1 MGSEMCIR
9 DRIANNDDLW
19 RKTLRGLNK
28 NFYHK
33 TVTTEEIENYISNSI
48 GFNLKF
54 VFDQYLRNTEIPV
67 FEYSYNMGRLKYRW
81 KNVIDG
87 FDMPIKIFSDGK
99 ELMLSP
105 TKKWKLKE
113 VQSNT
118 IEVDKNYYVDIVL
131 VN

>member
-1 MGSEMCIR
+1 MQMLTDYAKSIPS
-9 DRIANNDDLW
+9 N
-19 RKTLRGLNK
+19 
-28 NFYHK
+28 
-33 TVTTEEIENYISNSI
+33 IEISNSI
-48 GFNLKF
+48 GFDLKF

-99 ELMLSP
+99 ELLLSP

-113 VQSNT
+113 VQSKT